1 MRQLRVVEEAKA
13 KAKAKAKNP
22 PEDVV
27 SPFFLRRLMKA

>member
-1 MRQLRVVEEAKA
+1 MRQLRVVEEA

-27 SPFFLRRLMKA
+27 SPFFLLRLMKA